1 MSYCVSDLGPTV
13 HEMAGFFGPAQPGR
27 QRRHRRSRYREGDV
41 PVAICPPLPGGL
53 PVRSPRRGRGGD
65 ELPALVRSPCLS
77 LSLLCYGEP
86 GAAGF
91 VTPDPVPRPRCSVL
105 CYAAAWARAR
115 GLRTTGAHLGVCV
128 RVEPWHWSLSSPP
141 APPNWGGSHGPDGYA
156 TLRRARGPA
165 EWRGGRDAVPEGRGG
180 RASSVSTRRVCGC

>member
-1 MSYCVSDLGPTV
+1 MGMRL
-13 HEMAGFFGPAQPGR
+13 
-27 QRRHRRSRYREGDV
+27 
-41 PVAICPPLPGGL
+41 PPLQGAHEWRHGLNVPAHAAASAQRPTETSCADPRAL
-53 PVRSPRRGRGGD
+53 PV
-65 ELPALVRSPCLS
+65 S

-91 VTPDPVPRPRCSVL
+91 MTPDPVPRPRCSVL

-115 GLRTTGAHLGVCV
+115 GLRTSGAHLGVCV

>member
-1 MSYCVSDLGPTV
+1 V

-27 QRRHRRSRYREGDV
+27 QRRHRRSRHREGGRASHDLSR
-41 PVAICPPLPGGL
+41 PARGPARAIPAEGTGGGTSSLLWSAL
-53 PVRSPRRGRGGD
+53 PV
-65 ELPALVRSPCLS
+65 S

-115 GLRTTGAHLGVCV
+115 GLRTSGAHLGVCV

-141 APPNWGGSHGPDGYA
+141 APPIWGGSHGPDGYA